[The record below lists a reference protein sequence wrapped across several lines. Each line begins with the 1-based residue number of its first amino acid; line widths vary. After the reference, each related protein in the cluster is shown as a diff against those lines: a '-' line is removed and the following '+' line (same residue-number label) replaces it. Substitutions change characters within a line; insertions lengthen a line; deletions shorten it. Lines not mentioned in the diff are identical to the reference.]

1 MNKCA
6 FANFIDGGK
15 TLVSKDLLNSEYN
28 ASIQMSELDVITYV
42 GLSESWYAFHESR
55 FNISFSISAFEI
67 LLNLKYLFVLLLFI
81 ATILGWFLYCSTD
94 LAIGSSTWL
103 IFTDLT
109 WYYGIFRSETILIKK
124 NYKEP
129 LQHYHF
135 CLKLSLAQPR

>member
-67 LLNLKYLFVLLLFI
+67 LLNLKYLFVVSLFI
-81 ATILGWFLYCSTD
+81 ATILGWFLYRSID
-94 LAIGSSTWL
+94 LATGSSRWS
-103 IFTDLT
+103 IFTDL
-109 WYYGIFRSETILIKK
+109 WGCFGIFRFETTSIKK
-124 NYKEP
+124 ILRNSAT
-129 LQHYHF
+129 
-135 CLKLSLAQPR
+135 LSFLSKIKSC